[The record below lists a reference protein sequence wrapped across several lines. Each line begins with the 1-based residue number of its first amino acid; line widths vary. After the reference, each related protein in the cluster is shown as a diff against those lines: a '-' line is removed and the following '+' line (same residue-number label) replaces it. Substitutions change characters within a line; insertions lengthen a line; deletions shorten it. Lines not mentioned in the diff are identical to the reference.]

1 VQILSLDGGTAII
14 TQSND
19 GGDDE
24 LETSLLDLQVH
35 GVDSGTVLGNHRS
48 SHELCSGL
56 REVNLEG
63 QVRGVHLD
71 GQLPGLD
78 DKGAEVSSRLRANA
92 ARI

>member
-1 VQILSLDGGTAII
+1 MQILGLDGSAAII

-24 LETSLLDLQVH
+24 LETSLLDLQMH
-35 GVDSGTVLGNHRS
+35 GVDSGTVLGDHRS

-78 DKGAEVSSRLRANA
+78 DNGAEVSPRLRTNA